1 MLERLLCCLRG
12 SAGGAERAEDIPT
25 LETERE
31 LPRGRNV
38 VEACNTTCDRLLGA
52 CDASWPQ
59 RIESALVVFREEL
72 GCSDARLGLLGPD
85 GLAYVFGEEPD
96 SDDLAKRAFP
106 HLAEVLA
113 QANESQAV
121 VVVRRCGR
129 TKALHSLAEWPAGAP
144 LTLAPSDL
152 LALPVRQGGN
162 TLAAAL
168 LLGWE
173 QPSVHVSSASAVPCA
188 KCGQSSSGVQ
198 LTAAEV
204 RELRRTAQFLGF
216 GLLSEPQTAR
226 YMARVCGHVALLPLA
241 MGLQELVCAMVEGV
255 ADSVAARFSLQA
267 QLVLAVTHGP
277 TTPAV
282 LIAPKSRGLLGT
294 AGTDVHN
301 LLSDPCS
308 IGGHMATRSSHTGP
322 HVTTERS
329 GISLTSARAVGLG
342 SSTASGGG
350 GDGRIRAVSCSLGH
364 TLLQQASRGQA
375 TGNTQAIPPMRS
387 MPRGASGFRIGAQAS
402 TQDCGTSSSAM
413 DLFPTSRPL
422 PLAALLVPNAGAHV
436 LEEQQPCRD
445 LLLCSNLTGGRAGS
459 VVLLTEVAAVGPT
472 GSPLLSPSNSSMLT
486 DLPTATA
493 KVQTLASKQATG
505 TGTVDDRCARPA
517 SRNASVAQAQ
527 EEGGFGPR
535 QASLSGPTSLL
546 SGLASVQPPGRGTAP
561 FRLGLYLLCPEA
573 LPAGVLQSVAAELQ
587 GVLPLF
593 FTAFRAAVTSAVSEL
608 GAVGGRRAHHDW
620 RRLQEQIM
628 GMGFPST
635 PSPAPPVH
643 ATATI
648 APREGAVSAG
658 AGADR
663 LLGRAPSPAQPARM
677 SADVKASASVLESG
691 APKTPV
697 PGLYDSAPP
706 TDAPAP
712 AVLLGRQLAL
722 PPSAQGARSA
732 PLSRALACKT
742 SAGAG
747 SLSPTAKARPQRT
760 SSAGVAVVTSMGDGQ
775 SMPGA
780 PGPEQHS
787 GKGRRSG
794 ESPRGNPTGR
804 SLFWLLSGRGSRQPQ
819 RQGSGDTGAGLGAGS
834 LSSGPGA
841 GSGHVAA
848 AAAAAGAAPPAFRTL
863 HVFDT
868 DPHSITIPEEA
879 LMGPDDDRGSTSA
892 PLPRH
897 KAAHYLTAPAPGLT
911 LEHAAAPAAGVDS
924 LVVSMRQGL
933 AAGTGALEQYAAQ
946 AQDLA
951 AMQLL
956 EVLGRGGQGVVFRGV
971 LHGLETAVKVVT
983 DPAATAKPSTPG
995 TGAGPAETAGP
1006 QESDAELLA
1015 ADKAAEARLRQAK
1028 RGAMELALMGT
1039 LSHPQIVGVY
1049 ASFSGV
1055 VVVRCQYQDS
1065 PQPEVRLCFP
1075 DDPLL
1080 NGNDPGPLNQVMCLE
1095 FCDMGTLASASRLGA
1110 FRLPGAPS
1118 LDASLASP
1126 ALVPLYTSLLEVAL
1140 ALRYLHSRRLVHC
1153 DVKAGN
1159 VLLKSST
1166 RDPRGWTCKLSDFG
1180 CSRMLTDPSP
1190 GGSEPPVGFRTGTAV
1205 GTPTHMAPECFV
1217 RDSLLTPSIDVYSF
1231 GVLMF
1236 ELLMGTTPYARVPL
1250 KDLPKQ
1256 VVRNHLRPSFHPQ
1269 TPSEY
1274 CALASRCWSSR
1285 PEHRPTAIELVGRL
1299 EQLLAG
1305 AQQAALRAFP
1315 VPPLLVPAAGG
1326 TLPQYQP
1333 AAAAAQLRGFV

>member
-1 MLERLLCCLRG
+1 MLKRLWCCRRG
-12 SAGGAERAEDIPT
+12 SADGREERCAEDVREP
-25 LETERE
+25 EPARE

-52 CDASWPQ
+52 CDLSWPQ

-282 LIAPKSRGLLGT
+282 LFAPRSRALLGT
-294 AGTDVHN
+294 AGTDV
-301 LLSDPCS
+301 LSDPGLTAAITSRGS
-308 IGGHMATRSSHTGP
+308 IAAHHMA
-322 HVTTERS
+322 TERS
-329 GISLTSARAVGLG
+329 GISITSGRNATGAG
-342 SSTASGGG
+342 SSGGT
-350 GDGRIRAVSCSLGH
+350 DSVGRIRAVSCPLSH
-364 TLLQQASRGQA
+364 TLLQQASKGRAIGSTLIVPPLKNLQPA
-375 TGNTQAIPPMRS
+375 AWAGTGVQPFADV
-387 MPRGASGFRIGAQAS
+387 G
-402 TQDCGTSSSAM
+402 SSSTVEPS
-413 DLFPTSRPL
+413 LISRPL

-486 DLPTATA
+486 DPPAATA
-493 KVQTLASKQATG
+493 KVQTLASKPSTAEERSARAPVRTTAT
-505 TGTVDDRCARPA
+505 VPEDDDGSAA
-517 SRNASVAQAQ
+517 VGNI
-527 EEGGFGPR
+527 GG
-535 QASLSGPTSLL
+535 SLSGAVSAV
-546 SGLASVQPPGRGTAP
+546 SGQASVQPPGRGTAP

-593 FTAFRAAVTSAVSEL
+593 FTGFRAAVTSAVSEL
-608 GAVGGRRAHHDW
+608 GAVGGRRPHHDW
-620 RRLQEQIM
+620 RRLQEQILM
-628 GMGFPST
+628 ST
-635 PSPAPPVH
+635 VAR
-643 ATATI
+643 AT
-648 APREGAVSAG
+648 V
-658 AGADR
+658 
-663 LLGRAPSPAQPARM
+663 
-677 SADVKASASVLESG
+677 
-691 APKTPV
+691 
-697 PGLYDSAPP
+697 
-706 TDAPAP
+706 
-712 AVLLGRQLAL
+712 
-722 PPSAQGARSA
+722 PSAATSWAVAAAAAAAARSA
-732 PLSRALACKT
+732 PGAARLLATAAIGSLHPPADVAASALPSGGAPHTPAVVDGTVCGPSGIPPPGGLMQRHGPRSQPLLGDKGAAA
-742 SAGAG
+742 AGAA
-747 SLSPTAKARPQRT
+747 SPGLAIRARPKRT
-760 SSAGVAVVTSMGDGQ
+760 SSAGVVGQ
-775 SMPGA
+775 SMVGA
-780 PGPEQHS
+780 TEEAHSSQEPAS
-787 GKGRRSG
+787 GKVHRRVAG
-794 ESPRGNPTGR
+794 DSPRAQAHGAGR
-804 SLFWLLSGRGSRQPQ
+804 SLLGLLSGRGSRHTQ
-819 RQGSGDTGAGLGAGS
+819 RLGSGDPGTGTGAGS

-841 GSGHVAA
+841 GSGNVAA
-848 AAAAAGAAPPAFRTL
+848 AASAAGAAPPAFRTL

-879 LMGPDDDRGSTSA
+879 LLGPGDDRGTTSA

-897 KAAHYLTAPAPGLT
+897 KAAHYLTAPAPAPGLT

-933 AAGTGALEQYAAQ
+933 AAGSGALEQYAAQ

-951 AMQLL
+951 AIQLL

-995 TGAGPAETAGP
+995 AGAGPTETAGP

-1055 VVVRCQYQDS
+1055 VVVRCQYQTNT
-1065 PQPEVRLCFP
+1065 PPEVRLCFP

-1159 VLLKSST
+1159 VLLKGST

-1190 GGSEPPVGFRTGTAV
+1190 GSSEPPVGFRTGTAV

-1269 TPSEY
+1269 APSEY

-1305 AQQAALRAFP
+1305 AQQAALRAA
-1315 VPPLLVPAAGG
+1315 VQVLPPAQALMLLPPQLPPALRQHPS
-1326 TLPQYQP
+1326 LP
-1333 AAAAAQLRGFV
+1333 R